1 MMPLDFIPTEDP
13 KMKNSMMR
21 IASSKVALIIASLIG
36 LSACDKS
43 GGGISILAAEENF
56 KVSLSIQARPIDIM
70 WVVDNSGS
78 MNSSQQNLATNFSS
92 FIQDFVAFN
101 YDFRMAVTTTDTWF
115 NQYNS
120 NAFYSPRWRSGN
132 RAGLLN
138 PSFNPQGANT
148 DSGVF
153 VINKTTPQLNS
164 VFTTNIRVGTQGN
177 GDERAFASMIRSLNH
192 GPNNDFRRSDAFLSI
207 IIVSDEEDF
216 SSNSSAFNDSYS
228 NPNLISVANYVSQLD
243 AITASTADNRRD
255 RYQVSNISIR
265 DAACLASLGDSS
277 QKIQQRYD
285 QIADV
290 TGGSK
295 NSLCDSF
302 STVLNNIKDS
312 VLAAAAV
319 FALDRTPIVD
329 SIVVKVDGTVIPI
342 GVNTWS
348 YETVTNSVR
357 FASGY
362 AKTLS
367 ADSNISITYDPTSL
381 L

>member
-1 MMPLDFIPTEDP
+1 
-13 KMKNSMMR
+13 MKNSMKR
-21 IASSKVALIIASLIG
+21 IAITKLTLMLACFMG

-56 KVSLSIQARPIDIM
+56 KVSVSTQARPIDIM

-78 MNSSQQNLATNFSS
+78 MNSSQQNLASNFNA
-92 FIQDFVAFN
+92 FIQDFVALN
-101 YDFRMAVTTTDTWF
+101 YDFRMAVTTSDSWF

-120 NAFYSPRWRSGN
+120 NAFYSPRWRKGN
-132 RAGLLN
+132 RASLFN
-138 PSFNPQGANT
+138 PSYNPQGANT
-148 DSGVF
+148 DSGIF
-153 VINKTTPQLNS
+153 VMDRTTTDLSS

-177 GDERAFASMIRSLNH
+177 GDERAFASMLRSLNH
-192 GPNNDFRRSDAFLSI
+192 GANNDFRRTNAFLSI

-216 SSNSSAFNDSYS
+216 STNNADFNESYS
-228 NPNLISVANYVSQLD
+228 NPNLISVASYVSSLD
-243 AITASTADNRRD
+243 GLTASTANNRRD

-285 QIADV
+285 QIADI

-302 STVLNNIKDS
+302 LTVLDNIKNS

-319 FALDRTPIVD
+319 FALDRTPIAG
-329 SIVVKVDGTVIPI
+329 SIVVKVDGTTIPE
-342 GVNTWS
+342 GVSTWS
-348 YETVTNSVR
+348 YESVTNSVR
-357 FASGY
+357 FATAY
-362 AKTLS
+362 ATSLS